1 MTKRLPGRGLSV
13 AAFKRQFERDIH
25 FCLTIY
31 GLPGG
36 GVQCGWVGK
45 QVFAG
50 VETERNEEAMK
61 GRTERDEMV
70 DESFTPATELESV
83 NG

>member
-31 GLPGG
+31 GLPQGG
-36 GVQCGWVGK
+36 FKVGGWMGK
-45 QVFAG
+45 QVFAR
-50 VETERNEEAMK
+50 VEKERNEEAMK
-61 GRTERDEMV
+61 GRAERDEMV
-70 DESFTPATELESV
+70 DESFNA
-83 NG
+83 NHGA